1 MAADP
6 FLDSDLHKF
15 LHDNKARAGGEMSM
29 TAIDP
34 GGKWFV
40 PDNKYEHFFDLLHE
54 WLFVKKGAPRTLVEK
69 RLPDGRTPLLIDL
82 DFRYPSGRSVTHSF
96 GKEHIFTFVQE
107 VNDCI
112 TKFFDLK
119 DTTYIRYFVT
129 LRPQAYIPKKNGPI
143 KELKDG
149 VHIISPD
156 IVLSKEQQKV
166 LRLYLLEK
174 EAVTN
179 SFADT
184 GYTNDDEGVFDETL
198 TNTQGWQFYGESKK
212 DAEHPYV
219 LTNVFRYKVKV
230 AKFSEEKL
238 ETYNDTRDLMGLFS
252 IRYGIGEPVKV
263 KEDAVGEYEEYYK
276 KTSKPLEP
284 VNTVVQHAHDGIEEW
299 ANVLATVTPESEIA
313 KAKKLVLECLSE
325 KRANDYD
332 SWIKVGWCIRNID
345 PSSEGFDLWME
356 FSKKSPKYNSNS
368 LESLR
373 RDWIKG
379 SIVRIGEV
387 RRIDFGSLV
396 RWAKEDNLEKFDQIM
411 KADILNYIR
420 RVALSFDGGT
430 HHHVAEIMK
439 RVFGDTYKCSVE
451 TRGHEWYRFVK
462 NVWEPQPQGVE
473 LKKKMSDDIVELV
486 SDAREVYKKMAND
499 ANTGKHLDLEKEDEI
514 NKNCKKFLKLQLN
527 LYSANYKDSCLKEC
541 IQTFYEESFAQKM
554 NKNLYTVGCANGVLH
569 LRDPVY
575 EADGKTLKEYTVTF
589 KQGMPEDH
597 ISFQAGNRQPELDPL
612 DYVPYDP
619 ENPEMAELL
628 DFFEKIFPNAEL
640 REYILLLA
648 SSCLEGSN
656 REQCYYIMTGSGGNG
671 KSKFVDLMQNTFGDY
686 CGSLS
691 TAALTRKRPDSG
703 AANPDIVNIKNKRF
717 IAMQEP
723 DEREQLN
730 VARMKQFS
738 GEDIVEARGLF
749 KDQETFKITGKFFM
763 SCNRLPP
770 INSMD
775 DGTWRRLRVI
785 PFTSKFLPVGDSA
798 IDPANGKYPRDP
810 FLDDKLKR
818 WRTTFFGY
826 LVHLYKTKYMKEGIK
841 SVPKE
846 VKKYS
851 EEYKQSYD
859 SFSKFR
865 FARIRDVTSVKQERR
880 EELLDENVIFKQIKS
895 SYRMWS
901 NDSSNSK
908 PISDN
913 ELLIRCQDAFGVPAD
928 GKTYKGIKLFN
939 SDEDA
944 EEWDKGVVD
953 ES

>member
-1 MAADP
+1 MADP
-6 FLDSDLHKF
+6 FLDSALHKF
-15 LHDNKARAGGEMSM
+15 LHEHRATTKAEMSM

-40 PDNKYEHFFDLLHE
+40 PDNKYEHFLDLLHD
-54 WLFVKKGAPRTLVEK
+54 WLFIKRGAPRTLVEK

-82 DFRYPSGRSVTHSF
+82 DFRYPAGRSVTHSF
-96 GKEHIFTFVQE
+96 GKDHIFSFVNE

-112 TKFFDLK
+112 IKFFDLK
-119 DTTYIRYFVT
+119 NMAHVRYFVT
-129 LRPQAYIPKKNGPI
+129 LRPQAYYPKKTGPV

-156 IVLSKEQQKV
+156 IVLSKEQQKI
-166 LRLYLLEK
+166 LRAYLLEK
-174 EAVTN
+174 NAVAECFDGTGFTN
-179 SFADT
+179 SE
-184 GYTNDDEGVFDETL
+184 EGIFDETL

-219 LTNVFRYKVKV
+219 LTNVFKYKIKL

-238 ETYNDTRDLMGLFS
+238 ETYSDTRDLMGLFS
-252 IRYGIGEPVKV
+252 IRYGLEEPVKV
-263 KEDAVGEYEEYYK
+263 KEDAAADYEALYEK
-276 KTSKPLEP
+276 INAPPEE
-284 VNTVVQHAHDGIEEW
+284 NTVVQKQVPDGVEEW
-299 ANVLATVTPESEIA
+299 ANMADTLATVTLESEIA
-313 KAKKLVLECLSE
+313 IAKDLVLKCLSD
-325 KRANDYD
+325 KRANEFD
-332 SWIKVGWCIRNID
+332 SWMKVGWCIRNID

-368 LESLR
+368 IESLR

-379 SIVRIGEV
+379 SMNRIGEV
-387 RRIDFGSLV
+387 KRINFGSLV
-396 RWAKEDNLEKFDQIM
+396 RWAKEDNLEKFKEIM
-411 KADILNYIR
+411 DDDILNYIMK
-420 RVALSFDGGT
+420 VSLSFDGGT

-451 TRGHEWYRFVK
+451 SRGHEWYRFVQHI
-462 NVWEPQPQGVE
+462 WEPQPQGVE
-473 LKKKMSDDIVELV
+473 LKKKMSDKIVDLV
-486 SDAREVYKKMAND
+486 QKAHSKYKKLCEARKDMD
-499 ANTGKHLDLEKEDEI
+499 AEDQY
-514 NKNCKKFLKLQLN
+514 KNEKKFLKLQLN

-554 NKNLYTVGCANGVLH
+554 NKNLYTVGCGNGVLH

-575 EADGKTLKEYTVTF
+575 EADGKTLKDYTVTF
-589 KQGMPEDH
+589 KPGMPEDH

-628 DFFEKIFPNAEL
+628 DFFEKIFPNTEL

-648 SSCLEGSN
+648 ASCLEGSN

-785 PFTSKFLPVGDSA
+785 PFTSKFLPPGDPS

-851 EEYKQSYD
+851 DEYKQSYD
-859 SFSKFR
+859 TFSKFR
-865 FARIRDVTSVKQERR
+865 SSRVRDVTSVKADRKA
-880 EELLDENVIFKQIKS
+880 ELLDESVIFKQIKS
-895 SYRMWS
+895 AYRMWS
-901 NDSSNSK
+901 NDYSSSK
-908 PISDN
+908 PISEN
-913 ELLIRCQDAFGVPAD
+913 ELTIRCHDAFGQPAD

-944 EEWDKGVVD
+944 EEWDKGLVS
-953 ES
+953 E

>member
-1 MAADP
+1 MADP
-6 FLDSDLHKF
+6 FLDSALHKF
-15 LHDNKARAGGEMSM
+15 LHEHRAGQKGEMSM
-29 TAIDP
+29 TAMD

-40 PDNKYEHFFDLLHE
+40 PDSKYEHFLDLLYD
-54 WLFVKKGAPRTLVEK
+54 WLFVKRGAPRTLVEK

-82 DFRYPSGRSVTHSF
+82 DFRYPAGRSVTHSF
-96 GKEHIFTFVQE
+96 GKDHIFSFVNE
-107 VNDCI
+107 VHDCI
-112 TKFFDLK
+112 AKFFDFK
-119 DTTYIRYFVT
+119 AIAHIRYFVT
-129 LRPQAYIPKKNGPI
+129 LRPQAYYPKKTGPV

-156 IVLSKEQQKV
+156 IVLSKEQQKI
-166 LRLYLLEK
+166 LRAYLLEK
-174 EAVTN
+174 NAVAE
-179 SFADT
+179 SFAGT
-184 GYTNDDEGVFDETL
+184 GYTNSEEGIFDETL

-219 LTNVFRYKVKV
+219 LTNVFKYKVKV
-230 AKFSEEKL
+230 ARFSEEKL
-238 ETYNDTRDLMGLFS
+238 EVYSDTRDLMSLFS
-252 IRYGIGEPVKV
+252 IRYGLNEPVKV
-263 KEDAVGEYEEYYK
+263 KEDAIADYEALYEK
-276 KTSKPLEP
+276 INAPQEE
-284 VNTVVQHAHDGIEEW
+284 NTVVQKNVPEGMEEW
-299 ANVLATVTPESEIA
+299 NDLILTTVRPESEIK
-313 KAKKLVLECLSE
+313 KAQSLIMECLSD
-325 KRANDYD
+325 KRANEFD
-332 SWIKVGWCIRNID
+332 SWMKVGWCIRNID

-368 LESLR
+368 VESLR
-373 RDWIKG
+373 RDWIRG
-379 SIVRIGEV
+379 SMNRIGEV
-387 RRIDFGSLV
+387 KRINFGSLV
-396 RWAKEDNLEKFDQIM
+396 RWAKEDNLEKFKEIM
-411 KADILNYIR
+411 NADILNYIR
-420 RVALSFDGGT
+420 KVALSFDGGT

-451 TRGHEWYRFVK
+451 SRGHEWYRFV
-462 NVWEPQPQGVE
+462 NHIWEPQPQGVE

-486 SDAREVYKKMAND
+486 SKSRGVYKEMGDKEAKGD
-499 ANTGKHLDLEKEDEI
+499 IEKQNTVD
-514 NKNCKKFLKLQLN
+514 KNCTKFLKLQLN

-554 NKNLYTVGCANGVLH
+554 NKNLYTVGCGNGVLH

-575 EADGKTLKEYTVTF
+575 EADGRTLKDYTVTF
-589 KQGMPEDH
+589 KPGMPEDH
-597 ISFQAGNRQPELDPL
+597 ISFQAGNRKPELDPL

-648 SSCLEGSN
+648 ASCLEGSN

-785 PFTSKFLPVGDSA
+785 PFTSKFLPPGDLA

-818 WRTTFFGY
+818 WRTSFFGY

-851 EEYKQSYD
+851 DEYKQSYD

-865 FARIRDVTSVKQERR
+865 AARVRDVITARVERR
-880 EELLDENVIFKQIKS
+880 AELIDESVIFKQIRS

-901 NDSSNSK
+901 NDNSTSK
-908 PISDN
+908 PITDN
-913 ELLIRCQDAFGVPAD
+913 ELTIRCHDAFGQPAD

-939 SDEDA
+939 SDEEA
-944 EEWDKGVVD
+944 EEWDSV
-953 ES
+953 